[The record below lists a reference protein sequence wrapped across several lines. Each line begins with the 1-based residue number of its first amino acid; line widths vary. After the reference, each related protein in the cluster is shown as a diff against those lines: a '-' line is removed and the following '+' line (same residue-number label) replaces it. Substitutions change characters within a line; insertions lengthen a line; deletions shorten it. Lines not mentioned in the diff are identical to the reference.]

1 MANTVIIG
9 AQWGDEGKGKIV
21 DMLSAQ
27 SGLIVRFQGGNNAG
41 HTIKVQGK
49 ETILH
54 LIPSGILHEGKNC
67 LIGNG
72 VVLDPFVFLK
82 EVDELAAKGIDV
94 SPSRLGI
101 SKKTHLIMPYHKSLD
116 NAREAKRAG
125 KKIGTTGRGIGPCY
139 EDKASRVGL
148 RAGDLTNPQLVRE
161 KVHHALLEKNV
172 LLREL
177 YKYDTLDE
185 NQVCEELLAIA
196 PRITPYLKDASSEI
210 QKAQAAGQDILFEGA
225 QGIHLDIDH
234 GTYPFV
240 TSSST
245 VASSAAAGSGVGPSA
260 LERVVGIVKAY
271 TTRVGSG
278 PFPTEL
284 EDDTGRYIQT
294 NGHEFGATT
303 GRPRRCGWLDVVIL
317 RETVRKEADG
327 QGEFDRELGKEH
339 HFGHVELHVRPLPRG
354 TGNRV
359 LVGDFLPADE
369 AEARKLLP
377 KPLLDAALE
386 GVRDAL
392 QSGALTGYPV
402 EDVEVTLTAVE
413 RREGQ
418 TTVPGCHMAA
428 GMALREALAAAS
440 PVALEPLMKV
450 EISVPDEFLGAAI
463 SLFGTAGGRVEDLE
477 DRSGLKHVRG
487 LAPLRKLFGFSTS
500 LRSATQGRAGLV
512 LTFDRFDLP

>member
-148 RAGDLTNPQLVRE
+148 RAGDLTNPQMVRE

-245 VASSAAAGSGVGPSA
+245 
-260 LERVVGIVKAY
+260 
-271 TTRVGSG
+271 
-278 PFPTEL
+278 
-284 EDDTGRYIQT
+284 
-294 NGHEFGATT
+294 
-303 GRPRRCGWLDVVIL
+303 RRCGWLDVVIL
-317 RETVRKEADG
+317 RETVRLCGLTDIALTKLDVLQNLPALQICVAYELDG
-327 QGEFDRELGKEH
+327 QRLEYPPQEEGALGRVKPIYEEMPGFEDDISQCTSVEQLPENVRAYIARIEEL
-339 HFGHVELHVRPLPRG
+339 
-354 TGNRV
+354 T
-359 LVGDFLPADE
+359 
-369 AEARKLLP
+369 
-377 KPLLDAALE
+377 
-386 GVRDAL
+386 GVRV
-392 QSGALTGYPV
+392 SF
-402 EDVEVTLTAVE
+402 
-413 RREGQ
+413 
-418 TTVPGCHMAA
+418 
-428 GMALREALAAAS
+428 
-440 PVALEPLMKV
+440 
-450 EISVPDEFLGAAI
+450 ISVGA
-463 SLFGTAGGRVEDLE
+463 
-477 DRSGLKHVRG
+477 DRAQTIVR
-487 LAPLRKLFGFSTS
+487 
-500 LRSATQGRAGLV
+500 
-512 LTFDRFDLP
+512 